1 MYLISY
7 GCTFIDGPASFRT
20 AWGIQAIPA
29 LILIPALLFF
39 PESPRWLASKD
50 RWEEALD
57 VLALLHGNGDPTHPV
72 VVAEYEEVRDAQA
85 IVAQASQLS
94 WFGLFGPT
102 MWRRTMA
109 AVFAQLWQQLLG
121 GNVMMYYIVYVFQ
134 MAGLTY
140 VPFSLSI
147 YCPSTPP
154 MSYHP
159 IFLNLSSYISYT
171 TEKLTHIDIMQW
183 KYQSGF
189 FFGTVRNFLGHYRSR
204 TRLYRQMGPPSSI
217 HLRGYCHGCTEFLR
231 RGFDGNERA
240 CSVGRRWKQKYSMA
254 GQGELCHRHH
264 RL

>member
-29 LILIPALLFF
+29 LVLIPALFFF

-57 VLALLHGNGDPTHPV
+57 VLALLHGNGDTSHPV
-72 VVAEYEEVRDAQA
+72 VQAEYEEVREAQA
-85 IVAQASQLS
+85 VAAQASQLS

-109 AVFAQLWQQLLG
+109 GVFAQLWQQLLG

-140 VPFSLSI
+140 VLLPPIQICLSI
-147 YCPSTPP
+147 
-154 MSYHP
+154 
-159 IFLNLSSYISYT
+159 
-171 TEKLTHIDIMQW
+171 MQA
-183 KYQSGF
+183 
-189 FFGTVRNFLGHYRSR
+189 N
-204 TRLYRQMGPPSSI
+204 
-217 HLRGYCHGCTEFLR
+217 
-231 RGFDGNERA
+231 
-240 CSVGRRWKQKYSMA
+240 
-254 GQGELCHRHH
+254 
-264 RL
+264 